1 MKTRVTALLS
11 REPVRVYLYGALVAL
26 LPLLAAFGVDL
37 TDAQTLAV
45 GGFGYAVLIGGAEAA
60 RANVSPV

>member
-1 MKTRVTALLS
+1 MKRVTALLS

-37 TDAQTLAV
+37 TDAQTLAIA
-45 GGFGYAVLIGGAEAA
+45 GLGSAVLAIGTEVA